1 MHKFFLDAAAQET
14 KRSLKIIAIPQNN
27 IYSAT
32 IKAAMLVMSTIIKKF
47 LGIAIKF
54 FIFFLVV
61 TFLTFLLINS
71 AEMGETKIFLFRSNK
86 DGPNII

>member
-1 MHKFFLDAAAQET
+1 MHKFFLDTAAQET

-27 IYSAT
+27 IYSTT

-54 FIFFLVV
+54 LFF
-61 TFLTFLLINS
+61 F
-71 AEMGETKIFLFRSNK
+71 
-86 DGPNII
+86 

>member
-47 LGIAIKF
+47 LGITIKF
-54 FIFFLVV
+54 LFF
-61 TFLTFLLINS
+61 F
-71 AEMGETKIFLFRSNK
+71 
-86 DGPNII
+86 

>member
-32 IKAAMLVMSTIIKKF
+32 IKAAMLVMSTIIKTF

-54 FIFFLVV
+54 LFF
-61 TFLTFLLINS
+61 F
-71 AEMGETKIFLFRSNK
+71 
-86 DGPNII
+86 